1 MPAPPVLSPQWIR
14 CSRLEA
20 LPANGGAI
28 TTENLTGRAGVRIAF
43 DIVREIG
50 GEPNQ
55 AMITVY
61 NLARDTRARLE
72 GLRGLLAPVPV
83 KWSMSGLLASDE
95 SRGYTGPDAI
105 VSEKDPPPG
114 TELPASAPAASALFG
129 YAYVRFYAGYGGKVG
144 QICEGTML
152 VPRST
157 RVDATT
163 WATVLK
169 IGDGSLGAAKARA
182 NLSFPV
188 GTEILTVI
196 RHLLRLIGVGTGNLS
211 AETWTRVLGQ
221 GIKRSSNPYVVS
233 SKLAWP
239 YTPSGASAWRDLE
252 TLLRL
257 SNVGWVF
264 DMGQFYLLEA
274 DGYLL
279 GEVVDLGRPLKVEDI
294 GGATWRGTF
303 LLNKSVRPG
312 IRVTLDKTG
321 FTGPYIARRVQHTG
335 DTHGG
340 TFSSIV
346 DFVPI
351 DPLGLGL
358 DFL

>member
-1 MPAPPVLSPQWIR
+1 MPSPPVLSPQWIR
-14 CSRLEA
+14 CSRFEA

-28 TTENLTGRAGVRIAF
+28 TAENLSGRAGIRIAF
-43 DIVREIG
+43 DIVREIS

-55 AMITVY
+55 ATITVY

-83 KWSMSGLLASDE
+83 KWSLSGLLASDE

-105 VSEKDPPPG
+105 TVEKDPPPG
-114 TELPASAPAASALFG
+114 TELPPSAPAASKLYG

-169 IGDGSLGAAKARA
+169 IGDGSLGAAKAQA

-211 AETWTRVLGQ
+211 PETWARVLGQ
-221 GIKRSSNPYVVS
+221 GIKRSANPYVVS

-257 SNVGWVF
+257 SNVGWVI

-279 GEVVDLGRPLKVEDI
+279 GEVVDLGRPLKVEDL
-294 GGATWRGTF
+294 GNGTWRGTF

-321 FTGPYIARRVQHTG
+321 FAGPYIARRVQHTG

-340 TFSSIV
+340 AFHSIV
-346 DFVPI
+346 DFAPI